1 MKKSAKADLRAK
13 SADDL
18 NAQAKELRESL
29 LKARFATALEGK
41 ARSIQYR
48 NARRQIA
55 RIQTLLTQ
63 KSLVSKPSQ
72 SSQKVK

>member
-1 MKKSAKADLRAK
+1 MKKSAKADMRAK

-18 NAQAKELRESL
+18 QAQAKELRETL

-55 RIQTLLTQ
+55 RIQTMLTQ
-63 KSLVSKPSQ
+63 KSAASQ
-72 SSQKVK
+72 SASKKVKS

>member
-1 MKKSAKADLRAK
+1 MKKSAKTDLRAK

-18 NAQAKELRESL
+18 AKQANELRETL

-41 ARSIQYR
+41 AKSIQYR

-55 RIQTLLTQ
+55 RIETILTQ
-63 KSLVSKPSQ
+63 KKAI
-72 SSQKVK
+72 

>member
-18 NAQAKELRESL
+18 QAQSKELRETL
-29 LKARFATALEGK
+29 LKARFANALEGK
-41 ARSIQYR
+41 AKSIQYR

-55 RIQTLLTQ
+55 RIATLLTQ
-63 KSLVSKPSQ
+63 KSSA
-72 SSQKVK
+72 SQKVN

>member
-1 MKKSAKADLRAK
+1 MKKSAKTDLRAK

-18 NAQAKELRESL
+18 ANQATELRETL

-41 ARSIQYR
+41 AKSIQYR

-55 RIQTLLTQ
+55 RIETILTQ
-63 KSLVSKPSQ
+63 KKAI
-72 SSQKVK
+72 

>member
-18 NAQAKELRESL
+18 QAQAKELRESL
-29 LKARFATALEGK
+29 LKARFATALEGN

-63 KSLVSKPSQ
+63 KSAA
-72 SSQKVK
+72 SQKVKS

>member
-18 NAQAKELRESL
+18 QAQAKELRESL
-29 LKARFATALEGK
+29 LKARFATALEGT

-63 KSLVSKPSQ
+63 KSAA
-72 SSQKVK
+72 SQKVKS

>member
-13 SADDL
+13 SAEDL
-18 NAQAKELRESL
+18 AKQAQELREVL

-41 ARSIQYR
+41 VRSLQYR

-55 RIQTLLTQ
+55 RIETILKQQ
-63 KSLVSKPSQ
+63 ASKGA
-72 SSQKVK
+72 K

>member
-1 MKKSAKADLRAK
+1 MKKSAKTDLRAK

-18 NAQAKELRESL
+18 VKQATELRETL

-41 ARSIQYR
+41 AKSIQYR

-55 RIQTLLTQ
+55 RIETILTQ
-63 KSLVSKPSQ
+63 KKAI
-72 SSQKVK
+72 

>member
-1 MKKSAKADLRAK
+1 MKKSAKTDLRAK

-18 NAQAKELRESL
+18 KAQSLELRDTL

-41 ARSIQYR
+41 AKSLQDR

-55 RIQTLLTQ
+55 RIETLLTEKQ
-63 KSLVSKPSQ
+63 KKAN
-72 SSQKVK
+72 

>member
-18 NAQAKELRESL
+18 KAQATELRETL

-41 ARSIQYR
+41 ARSVQYR

-55 RIQTLLTQ
+55 RIETLLAE
-63 KSLVSKPSQ
+63 KAK
-72 SSQKVK
+72 